1 MSLRKPGIPVTS
13 FADGNL
19 NQVIAS
25 IKENIEIINGARVG
39 VGEFVKLPADA
50 DLAQVISKINE
61 IITRLNVSGR

>member
-1 MSLRKPGIPVTS
+1 MSLRKPGIPITS

-39 VGEFVKLPADA
+39 VGEFVKLPTDA
-50 DLAQVISKINE
+50 DLSEIISKINE

>member
-19 NQVIAS
+19 NQVIAA
-25 IKENIEIINGARVG
+25 IKENVEIINGARVG
-39 VGEFVKLPADA
+39 VGEFVKLPTDA
-50 DLAQVISKINE
+50 DLSEIISKINE